1 MHTISY
7 HQAQMRPPLKGSL
20 WERLP
25 DVDWYQVAV
34 VAVATFAIAMDLM
47 FPPSRMVLGNGLTV
61 YAGHFF
67 SAVPAPA
74 ALQVDFAWLALELVT
89 IVAIAVVGWNLGAA
103 ANQRPANDEP
113 PAA

>member
-7 HQAQMRPPLKGSL
+7 HHTSLRPPLQRSL

-34 VAVATFAIAMDLM
+34 VATATFAIAMDLM

-67 SAVPAPA
+67 SAVLTSA
-74 ALQVDFAWLALELVT
+74 ALQVDFPWLALELIT
-89 IVAIAVVGWNLGAA
+89 IVAIAAVGWSLGGAA
-103 ANQRPANDEP
+103 NRRSANDEP

>member
-1 MHTISY
+1 MHTVSY
-7 HQAQMRPPLKGSL
+7 HQSHLRPSRR
-20 WERLP
+20 ERLP

-67 SAVPAPA
+67 SAVPAPV
-74 ALQVDFAWLALELVT
+74 ALQVDFPWLALELVT
-89 IVAIAVVGWNLGAA
+89 IVAIAVIGWNLGTP
-103 ANQRPANDEP
+103 ANQRPSNDEP
-113 PAA
+113 PAP

>member
-7 HQAQMRPPLKGSL
+7 HHTSLRPPLQRSL

-61 YAGHFF
+61 YAGHYF
-67 SAVPAPA
+67 SALPAPA
-74 ALQVDFAWLALELVT
+74 ALEVDFPWLALELLT
-89 IVAIAVVGWNLGAA
+89 TVAIAAVGWNLGAA

>member
-7 HQAQMRPPLKGSL
+7 HHTSLRPPLQRSL

-89 IVAIAVVGWNLGAA
+89 IVAIAVVGWNLSAT
-103 ANQRPANDEP
+103 NQRPSNDEP
-113 PAA
+113 PAV

>member
-1 MHTISY
+1 MHTIPY
-7 HQAQMRPPLKGSL
+7 HQARLRPPLKRSL
-20 WERLP
+20 RERLP

-74 ALQVDFAWLALELVT
+74 ALQVDFPWLALELVT
-89 IVAIAVVGWNLGAA
+89 IVAIAAVGWNLGAA
-103 ANQRPANDEP
+103 NQRQSNDERP
-113 PAA
+113 EV

>member
-7 HQAQMRPPLKGSL
+7 HQTSLRPPLKRSL

-67 SAVPAPA
+67 RRSPRPRH
-74 ALQVDFAWLALELVT
+74 FRSISLARARIAHDST
-89 IVAIAVVGWNLGAA
+89 IAVVGWNLGAA

>member
-7 HQAQMRPPLKGSL
+7 HQTGLRPPLKRSL

-67 SAVPAPA
+67 SAIPAPA
-74 ALQVDFAWLALELVT
+74 ALEVDFAWLALELVT
-89 IVAIAVVGWNLGAA
+89 IVAIAAVGWNLGAA
-103 ANQRPANDEP
+103 PDRRQSNDEP
-113 PAA
+113 PSA

>member
-1 MHTISY
+1 MHTIPY
-7 HQAQMRPPLKGSL
+7 HQTGLRPPLKRSL
-20 WERLP
+20 RERLP

-74 ALQVDFAWLALELVT
+74 ALQVDFPWLALELLTIVT
-89 IVAIAVVGWNLGAA
+89 IAAVGWNLGAA